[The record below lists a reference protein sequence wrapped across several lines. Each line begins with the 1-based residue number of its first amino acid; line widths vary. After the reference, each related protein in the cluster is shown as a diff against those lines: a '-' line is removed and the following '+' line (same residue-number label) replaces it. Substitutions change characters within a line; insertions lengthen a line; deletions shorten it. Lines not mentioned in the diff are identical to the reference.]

1 MKAVIR
7 FTKTE
12 EARALPIL
20 LRHSPGTVLPDRTY
34 VLDEEAVALL
44 RGSNIRFVRLNS
56 ESSAPSLEGVGSGER
71 I

>member
-7 FTKTE
+7 FTKAE

-20 LRHSPGTVLPDRTY
+20 LRHSPGTVLPNRTY

-44 RGSNIRFVRLNS
+44 RKSDIRFFRLD
-56 ESSAPSLEGVGSGER
+56 SSPIG
-71 I
+71 